1 MPTTTTTTISGTR
14 HEASIHQGS
23 RLLLCLSLV
32 RWFVRKPSVRRH
44 GAPAPAGSARR
55 PPRVSRS
62 AGVHDKHE
70 VEELIGSVMME
81 GCVAT
86 TNMSDALQ
94 Q

>member
-1 MPTTTTTTISGTR
+1 MR
-14 HEASIHQGS
+14 HPSIRVPVSFSVSLSFVGS
-23 RLLLCLSLV
+23 FESLWFVVTARLL
-32 RWFVRKPSVRRH
+32 
-44 GAPAPAGSARR
+44 PAGSARR